1 MAREEG
7 AVGHTR
13 DEVGIAGE
21 VEVDIEE
28 VIAVAVDTGATEVAE
43 VGQHTEDDHEQA
55 THNRRYSAG
64 CGGGSLPLLS
74 DQLLQGSGSQAC
86 APKSGY
92 ISLN

>member
-43 VGQHTEDDHEQA
+43 VPSTRVVIGK
-55 THNRRYSAG
+55 YS
-64 CGGGSLPLLS
+64 LVIR
-74 DQLLQGSGSQAC
+74 
-86 APKSGY
+86 K
-92 ISLN
+92 